1 MIIDIPTTTASQV
14 AKRLVKVREEGGQ
27 VALGRVL
34 TLVILAQEQEIETAI
49 AAANA
54 ASSEHPCRIIVVAA
68 DDDAPASLL
77 NAQIRVGGDAG
88 ASEVI
93 VLKGAANVVAHTDT
107 LITPLL
113 LPDAPIVAWWP
124 SIVPASP
131 ATEPIGAMAQ
141 IRLTDSVMSDAP
153 EHNLQVLQQN
163 HAPGDVDLA
172 WTRTTIWRGLL
183 ASVLDQPPYLPVT
196 AIEVEGE
203 ANHPSCLLIQAWLQQ
218 ALGVPT
224 KLTNVAGSQ
233 GLTRVVLER
242 ENGAIEYSRPDG
254 RHATLR
260 QPNTPDQHIDLPLR
274 NLEECLAEE
283 LRRLYP
289 DEMYSDVLVNGL
301 PMIGK

>member
-1 MIIDIPTTTASQV
+1 MIIDIPSTTASNV

-34 TLVILAQEQEIETAI
+34 TLVIIAQEHEVEASI

-54 ASSEHPCRIIVVAA
+54 ASSEHPCRIIVVSPNGIP
-68 DDDAPASLL
+68 DSSLL

-93 VLKGAANVVAHTDT
+93 VLRGAPNVVAHTDT

-124 SIVPASP
+124 SEVPVNP
-131 ATEPIGAMAQ
+131 AMEPIGSMAEL
-141 IRLTDSVMSDAP
+141 RLTDSVMSQTPA
-153 EHNLQVLQQN
+153 ESLRTLQAN
-163 HAPGDVDLA
+163 HTPGDVDLA
-172 WTRTTIWRGLL
+172 WTRATIWRGLL
-183 ASVLDQPPYLPVT
+183 ASVLDQPPFLPVT
-196 AIEVEGE
+196 GIEVAGE
-203 ANHPSCLLIQAWLQQ
+203 ANHPSCQLVAAWLQK
-218 ALGVPT
+218 ALGVPAVI
-224 KLTNVAGSQ
+224 NDVAGAQ
-233 GLTRVVLER
+233 GLTRVALAR
-242 ENGAIEYSRPDG
+242 ENGTIEFTRPDG
-254 RHATLR
+254 KRATLR
-260 QPNTPDQHIDLPLR
+260 QPNKPDQHIDLPLR

-301 PMIGK
+301 PLIGK